1 MGKFRLIFF
10 LILWIPCHIH
20 AQNNVVIKGKVTE
33 RKTGESIPGVTVI
46 EVNEDNRNLN
56 GTVTDANGNFTI
68 KVSDAYG
75 ILKISCVGF
84 VTEEINIGGS
94 KFFNIEL
101 EEETLLIDE
110 ITITAEGKKI
120 GGLNPVTERDLTSS
134 IESIEMKE
142 LEEIKV
148 SSIGEVLQ
156 GRASN
161 VDITLASGDPG
172 AGLSI
177 RVRGTASISGSNEPL
192 IVVDGVP
199 FETVIDDDFDNLG
212 EDFDFT
218 GATQEQFS
226 GLLNIA
232 PEDIVSI
239 QVLKDAAATAV
250 WGSRGANGVIL
261 INTKRGKKGKAT
273 FEYLYKLSVNQQPES
288 VPLLNGWD
296 YSMLQLEEIF
306 NSGSTEIPIELA
318 YDKEYEDY
326 FNYAQNTD
334 WLKSVTQTGYTH
346 DHNFSMIGGGESALY
361 RFSVGYLD
369 QEGTTIGTNY
379 KRLTSRF
386 NLDYNVST
394 RLLFSG
400 DLSYSYGDKDLSYPG
415 TVTREDEDE
424 NWNTIRAV
432 AYVKAP
438 NMSLYEYDI
447 DGNLTNLYF
456 TPEDNFQGQG
466 YEWFNPYAMVNEA
479 VYNRKTHRLR
489 TKLQLK
495 YNITNSLVFQSFV
508 AYDVDNALD
517 KQFLPQTATGTHWTS
532 TFVNRSSGMDYQV
545 SSLETQSQIV
555 YSYAK
560 GMTHKL
566 TSMLAFTL
574 TDKKN
579 GWYYGSTSNTPS
591 SFLQNYTEPAPVF
604 WIGDGYSQNRM
615 VAFLGFV
622 HYSLFDRYLVQFN
635 IRREGSS
642 RFGYNSRWGTF
653 PSVSLAYRISSE
665 PFMQNISFI
674 NNLKLRYSYG
684 VNGNQPG
691 GSYTYFNR
699 YTTYGEYIDLPVVL
713 PINIQLDNFRWEKNS
728 QIDFGFDFFGFKE
741 RLEVHFDV
749 YKQQSKDLIWEDLKL
764 PGTSGFP
771 EITRN
776 WGTMDN
782 NGWEF
787 VINYDIIKSQ
797 NVTLN
802 FNFNIANNIN
812 TITSIP
818 ENFDFVYGSEARN
831 GQYARRAQVGD
842 PIGTFYG
849 FKFKGVY
856 PTDADAV
863 AYDADG
869 NVLYDLGGNPI
880 YMRYGNADGYRFR
893 GGDAIYEDINHDGL
907 INELDIVKIGDSNP
921 DYFGGFGPKLTWK
934 NLIFNFFF
942 HYRIGHDIVNRTKM
956 LNENM
961 YNRNNQSVA
970 ALNRWRR
977 QGDITDVP
985 RALYDQGYNWLGSD
999 RFVEDGSFV
1008 RFKSAS
1014 VSYNFKD
1021 LFKKLQFKDLK
1032 LHFMIYNLYTWTN
1045 YTGVD
1050 PEVPMLSDD
1059 PFFIGEDDA
1068 DTPPPKNFIV
1078 SLHMRF

>member
-10 LILWIPCHIH
+10 LILWIPCLIYS
-20 AQNNVVIKGKVTE
+20 QNIVVIKGKVTE
-33 RKTGESIPGVTVI
+33 SKTGESIPGVTVI
-46 EVNEDNRNLN
+46 EVNEDNRTLN
-56 GTVTDANGNFTI
+56 GTVTDASGNFTI
-68 KVSDAYG
+68 KVSDAYS
-75 ILKISCVGF
+75 ILKVSCVGF
-84 VTEEINIGGS
+84 ITEEINIGGS

-134 IESIEMKE
+134 VESIEMKE

-199 FETVIDDDFDNLG
+199 FETVIDDDFDNLD
-212 EDFDFT
+212 ENFDFS

-232 PEDIVSI
+232 PEDIISI

-261 INTKRGKKGKAT
+261 INTKRGKKGKST

-361 RFSVGYLD
+361 RFSIGYLD

-400 DLSYSYGDKDLSYPG
+400 DLSYSYGNKDLSYPG
-415 TVTREDEDE
+415 TVKREDEDEYEDEDE

-456 TPEDNFQGQG
+456 TPEENFQGQG

-495 YNITNSLVFQSFV
+495 YNITSSLVFQSFV

-517 KQFLPQTATGTHWTS
+517 KQFLPQTATGTHWT
-532 TFVNRSSGMDYQV
+532 
-545 SSLETQSQIV
+545 
-555 YSYAK
+555 
-560 GMTHKL
+560 
-566 TSMLAFTL
+566 
-574 TDKKN
+574 
-579 GWYYGSTSNTPS
+579 
-591 SFLQNYTEPAPVF
+591 
-604 WIGDGYSQNRM
+604 
-615 VAFLGFV
+615 
-622 HYSLFDRYLVQFN
+622 
-635 IRREGSS
+635 
-642 RFGYNSRWGTF
+642 
-653 PSVSLAYRISSE
+653 
-665 PFMQNISFI
+665 
-674 NNLKLRYSYG
+674 
-684 VNGNQPG
+684 
-691 GSYTYFNR
+691 
-699 YTTYGEYIDLPVVL
+699 
-713 PINIQLDNFRWEKNS
+713 
-728 QIDFGFDFFGFKE
+728 
-741 RLEVHFDV
+741 
-749 YKQQSKDLIWEDLKL
+749 
-764 PGTSGFP
+764 
-771 EITRN
+771 
-776 WGTMDN
+776 
-782 NGWEF
+782 
-787 VINYDIIKSQ
+787 
-797 NVTLN
+797 
-802 FNFNIANNIN
+802 
-812 TITSIP
+812 
-818 ENFDFVYGSEARN
+818 
-831 GQYARRAQVGD
+831 
-842 PIGTFYG
+842 
-849 FKFKGVY
+849 
-856 PTDADAV
+856 
-863 AYDADG
+863 
-869 NVLYDLGGNPI
+869 
-880 YMRYGNADGYRFR
+880 
-893 GGDAIYEDINHDGL
+893 
-907 INELDIVKIGDSNP
+907 
-921 DYFGGFGPKLTWK
+921 
-934 NLIFNFFF
+934 
-942 HYRIGHDIVNRTKM
+942 
-956 LNENM
+956 
-961 YNRNNQSVA
+961 
-970 ALNRWRR
+970 
-977 QGDITDVP
+977 
-985 RALYDQGYNWLGSD
+985 
-999 RFVEDGSFV
+999 
-1008 RFKSAS
+1008 
-1014 VSYNFKD
+1014 
-1021 LFKKLQFKDLK
+1021 
-1032 LHFMIYNLYTWTN
+1032 
-1045 YTGVD
+1045 
-1050 PEVPMLSDD
+1050 
-1059 PFFIGEDDA
+1059 
-1068 DTPPPKNFIV
+1068 
-1078 SLHMRF
+1078 